1 MSDDDAAT
9 DSTNA
14 DSADD
19 PTTKADRTSADA
31 DVTAEA
37 GTDTSKDAPK
47 QDTASKAEPSSKG
60 EATEE
65 KTVKMP
71 AAEATP
77 AYAESARPPA
87 LGPASRNWTP
97 IIGAF
102 AAGVVV
108 VAAVAAVAVFW
119 KQDHDRGNDLSARDS
134 AVAAACD
141 FGHQVGTY
149 DAANFDDY
157 VNRVKQRSTGDW
169 LTQFEGASSALKQ
182 ITQQAQARSTVSEI
196 HCAWESGDPNNDN
209 ASVVML
215 ITQNQ
220 SKAATPQP
228 QHLTIG
234 VVASLQKKDGKWLV
248 GNFQSPMTN
257 DLQDS
262 APAPGAQAPAPGAPA
277 TPGAPGN

>member
-9 DSTNA
+9 NSTNA
-14 DSADD
+14 DSTDD
-19 PTTKADRTSADA
+19 PTVKADRTSADA

-37 GTDTSKDAPK
+37 GTDKDAVNEAPE
-47 QDTASKAEPSSKG
+47 QDTTSKAEPAES
-60 EATEE
+60 TEKAE
-65 KTVKMP
+65 P
-71 AAEATP
+71 AAAATP
-77 AYAESARPPA
+77 PA
-87 LGPASRNWTP
+87 ATPSSASRNWTP

-102 AAGVVV
+102 AAGIVV
-108 VAAVAAVAVFW
+108 VAAAAAVAVFAI
-119 KQDHDRGNDLSARDS
+119 QDHDRGQDLSARDS

-169 LTQFEGASSALKQ
+169 LTQFDGASSALKQ

-196 HCAWESGDPNNDN
+196 HCAWESSSANNDN

-248 GNFQSPMTN
+248 ANFQSPMTN

-262 APAPGAQAPAPGAPA
+262 AQAPGAQAPAPGAPA
-277 TPGAPGN
+277 TPGTPGN